1 MNQQKGLGS
10 QKSQTEQRNSERQKS
25 QINQRLEGQ
34 KSLRRVNSQKTAS
47 SHQSRIEPQRLTP
60 AGPMAATSQRTAR
73 KSFAITGTLITK
85 QSEHVQSR
93 QQQRENTTV
102 HTNTPAL
109 ETRSQRSEHQ
119 GPIYTGDVN
128 LMSIM

>member
-1 MNQQKGLGS
+1 MNYQKGLGS
-10 QKSQTEQRNSERQKS
+10 QKSRTDQRDTERQKS
-25 QINQRLEGQ
+25 QINQQLEGQ
-34 KSLRRVNSQKTAS
+34 RSTRRLDTHKSLTSYP
-47 SHQSRIEPQRLTP
+47 SRTEPQRLTV

-73 KSFAITGTLITK
+73 KSFAITGTLL
-85 QSEHVQSR
+85 SR
-93 QQQRENTTV
+93 QVDKDQSGRQHKENTTV

-109 ETRSQRSEHQ
+109 ESRSQRGEQ